1 MITQRKD
8 IPTGPPQEAQGL
20 TIFVG
25 SSSEA
30 AAHYERVCGTLEEQ
44 GHHVKGWKSSF
55 DKGESFL
62 AALLRIADSVDAA
75 LLIATPDDVLHSRGE
90 LRPFLRDNVLFEAG
104 LFIGAIG
111 RLATG
116 IVVAGNE
123 AVKLPTD
130 LAGVGVFSFRDG
142 QDNIFARDVRL
153 WATKVLLMQ
162 SSSAIARDI
171 AARVRSIPH
180 PSFGATKRLLIPRIG
195 TLLTQA
201 SRGVID
207 LTPEQYFDR
216 LRSEIE
222 SASAGTEVM
231 AVASSLSTVR
241 WANDPMQNHY
251 IEQNFVARERG
262 ADIRRLFIFNKST
275 VTTAEAKNIH
285 NHLLRNIPVRC
296 ISLES
301 LAIPIDDLVL
311 FKSPDEGVRAYKA
324 HPDKSFSERVVEAQM
339 MIDPDHCADLQRR
352 FNEIW
357 RIAWEP
363 RSIKE
368 AIEIPGMRIPPPPR
382 HEFPPGLE
390 MIPRWTSVEV
400 ITCRSA
406 ARARGHELHQEL
418 KSLVLAT
425 SQGLCVVHVPGDCT
439 VSLRKVKDHLGTD
452 EAHIADPE
460 QLLELNLGPGTVC
473 AVLDPV
479 WSMRHL
485 VDQRVF
491 EIPEIVTN
499 NGTRN
504 GYFAFDPDELR
515 SAQKVGIGD
524 FVDRVETESPPRPK
538 LQAAGSIDAASHEPL

>member
-1 MITQRKD
+1 M
-8 IPTGPPQEAQGL
+8 GPPQEEPVL

-44 GHHVKGWKSSF
+44 GHDVKGWKSSF
-55 DKGESFL
+55 DKGEDFL
-62 AALLRIADSVDAA
+62 SALLRIADSVDAA
-75 LLIATPDDVLHSRGE
+75 LLIATPDDVLQSRGE
-90 LRPFLRDNVLFEAG
+90 LSPVLRDNVLFEAG
-104 LFIGAIG
+104 LFIGALG
-111 RLATG
+111 PLATG
-116 IVVAGNE
+116 IVVAGS
-123 AVKLPTD
+123 ATVKLPTD
-130 LAGVGVFSFRDG
+130 LAGVSTFPFPDG
-142 QDNIFARDVRL
+142 HDNVFARDVRA
-153 WATKVLLMQ
+153 WAKKVLLMQ
-162 SSSAIARDI
+162 SSSSIARNI
-171 AARVRSIPH
+171 AARIRSIP
-180 PSFGATKRLLIPRIG
+180 PLSLSATKGLLIPRIG

-207 LTPEQYFDR
+207 LTPEQYFER
-216 LRSEIE
+216 LRAEIE

-241 WANDPMQNHY
+241 WANDPMQNYY
-251 IEQNFVARERG
+251 IEQNFVARQRG
-262 ADIRRLFIFNKST
+262 TDIRRLFIFNKSS

-285 NHLLRNIPVRC
+285 NHLRNNIPVRC
-296 ISLES
+296 ISAES
-301 LAIPIDDLVL
+301 LSIPIDDLVL
-311 FKSPDEGVRAYKA
+311 FKSSGEGARAYKA
-324 HPDKSFSERVVEAQM
+324 HPDKTFSERVVEAQM

-357 RIAWEP
+357 GMAWEP

-400 ITCRSA
+400 ITCHSA
-406 ARARGHELHQEL
+406 AKARGHELHREL

-425 SQGLCVVHVPGDCT
+425 SQGLCVVHVPGDCS
-439 VSLRKVKDHLGTD
+439 VSLRKVKRHLGID
-452 EAHIADPE
+452 EAFIADPE

-491 EIPEIVTN
+491 EIPEVVTN

-504 GYFAFDPDELR
+504 GYFSFDPDELR

-524 FVDRVETESPPRPK
+524 FVDRVGTESP
-538 LQAAGSIDAASHEPL
+538 L

>member
-1 MITQRKD
+1 MHAQPNN
-8 IPTGPPQEAQGL
+8 IPMESSQEDREL

-44 GHHVKGWKSSF
+44 GHHVKGWKSAI

-90 LRPFLRDNVLFEAG
+90 LSPFLRDNVLFEAG

-111 RLATG
+111 RRTTG
-116 IVVAGNE
+116 IVVAGGKP
-123 AVKLPTD
+123 VRLPTD
-130 LAGVGVFSFRDG
+130 LAGISVFSFREG
-142 QDNIFARDVRL
+142 QGNAFARDVRS
-153 WATKVLLMQ
+153 WAEQVLRMK
-162 SSSAIARDI
+162 SSSSIARNI
-171 AARVRSIPH
+171 AARIRNIPP
-180 PSFGATKRLLIPRIG
+180 PSFGATKELLIPRIG

-207 LTPEQYFDR
+207 LTPEQYFER
-216 LRSEIE
+216 IRSEIE
-222 SASAGTEVM
+222 SASAGTEVI

-241 WANDPMQNHY
+241 WANDPMQSHY

-262 ADIRRLFIFNKST
+262 TEIKRLFIFNKSS
-275 VTTAEAKNIH
+275 VTTAEAKSIH

-296 ISLES
+296 ISLDA
-301 LAIPIDDLVL
+301 LAIPIDDIVL
-311 FKSPDEGVRAYKA
+311 FKSPDEGARAYKA
-324 HPDKSFSERVVEAQM
+324 HPDKTFSERVAEAQM

-352 FNEIW
+352 FSEIW
-357 RIAWEP
+357 GIAWEP

-368 AIEIPGMRIPPPPR
+368 AIEIPGMRIPPPAR
-382 HEFPPGLE
+382 HEFPPGLK

-406 ARARGHELHQEL
+406 AKVRDHELHSEL
-418 KSLVLAT
+418 KSLILET

-439 VSLRKVKDHLGTD
+439 VSLRKVKSYLGTD

-460 QLLELNLGPGTVC
+460 QLLDLNLGPGTVC

-485 VDQRVF
+485 IDQRVF
-491 EIPEIVTN
+491 DIPEVVTN

-504 GYFAFDPDELR
+504 GYFTFDPNELR

-524 FVDRVETESPPRPK
+524 FVDRVGTESP
-538 LQAAGSIDAASHEPL
+538 

>member
-1 MITQRKD
+1 M
-8 IPTGPPQEAQGL
+8 GPSPEAQRL

-44 GHHVKGWKSSF
+44 GHHVKGWKSAF
-55 DKGESFL
+55 DKGEGFL
-62 AALLRIADSVDAA
+62 AALLRIADKVDAA
-75 LLIATPDDVLHSRGE
+75 LLIATPDDILYSRGE
-90 LRPFLRDNVLFEAG
+90 LCPFLRDNVLFEAG
-104 LFIGAIG
+104 LLIGALG

-116 IVVAGNE
+116 LVVAGSE
-123 AVKLPTD
+123 PVRLPND
-130 LAGVGVFSFRDG
+130 LAGVSIFSFRDG
-142 QDNIFARDVRL
+142 HDNAFARDVRI
-153 WATKVLLMQ
+153 WAEQVLLMK
-162 SSSAIARDI
+162 SSSSIARDI
-171 AARVRSIPH
+171 AARIRSIPLS
-180 PSFGATKRLLIPRIG
+180 SFGATRRLLIPRIR

-207 LTPEQYFDR
+207 LTPEQYFER
-216 LRSEIE
+216 IRSEIE
-222 SASAGTEVM
+222 SASAGTEVL

-241 WANDPMQNHY
+241 WANDPMQCYY

-262 ADIRRLFIFNKST
+262 ADIRRLFIFNKSS
-275 VTTAEAKNIH
+275 VTTAEARNIH
-285 NHLLRNIPVRC
+285 NHLCHDVPVRC
-296 ISLES
+296 ISLEA
-301 LAIPIDDLVL
+301 LAIPMDDLVL
-311 FKSPDEGVRAYKA
+311 FRSPSEGARAYKA
-324 HPDKSFSERVVEAQM
+324 YPDMAFSKRVVEAQL

-363 RSIKE
+363 RSIEE
-368 AIEIPGMRIPPPPR
+368 AIEIPGMRIPLPAR

-390 MIPRWTSVEV
+390 MESRWTGVEA

-406 ARARGHELHQEL
+406 AKARGHELHREL
-418 KSLVLAT
+418 KSLVLTT

-439 VSLRKVKDHLGTD
+439 VSLRKVKAHLGTD
-452 EAHIADPE
+452 EAFVADPE

-485 VDQRVF
+485 VDQRVL
-491 EIPEIVTN
+491 EIPEVFTN

-504 GYFAFDPDELR
+504 GYFTFNPDELR
-515 SAQKVGIGD
+515 AAQRVGIGD
-524 FVDRVETESPPRPK
+524 FVD
-538 LQAAGSIDAASHEPL
+538 